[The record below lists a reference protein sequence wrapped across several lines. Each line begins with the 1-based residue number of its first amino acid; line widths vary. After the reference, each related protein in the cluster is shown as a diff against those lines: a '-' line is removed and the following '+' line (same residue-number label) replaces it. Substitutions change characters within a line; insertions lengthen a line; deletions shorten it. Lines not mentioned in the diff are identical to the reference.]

1 MYEFIF
7 LTIVPPPDIIVSIDP
22 SDAGVLIEGTY
33 IDLVCIPL
41 IGGISDTLIDVTITW
56 FHDESVLTNST
67 EYTITKTSEQY
78 GSSLRIE
85 ELQFNRDNLAN
96 YICKVKISDSLYI
109 IGNENSSNITLSVKG
124 KCNQLYLLL
133 FNLTLY
139 RFYI

>member
-1 MYEFIF
+1 M
-7 LTIVPPPDIIVSIDP
+7 SIDP
-22 SDAGVLIEGTY
+22 PDAGVLIEGTY
-33 IDLVCIPL
+33 IDLACIPL
-41 IGGISDTLIDVTITW
+41 IGGVSDVSIDVTITW
-56 FHDESVLTNST
+56 FRNESVLTNST

-78 GSSLRIE
+78 GSFLRIE

-96 YICKVKISDSLYI
+96 YICKVKISNSLYI